1 MKQNFL
7 FDLLPTIA
15 VFFIVSIFWVIFGA
29 SNIEIIYLLIGL
41 ILGHVFLDLDHII
54 YWFYRKPNTDESRTI
69 KNIFLEKKDYKS
81 FLKLIKAA
89 RTSHDNLIFHH
100 YFFQV
105 GLNLISL
112 FIFISSSN
120 IFCLSFLLS
129 INLHLL
135 TDEIRDY
142 LRNPKFLQ
150 NWLFAREERQL
161 SIKSLKNYLI
171 IFNILFFIFLFLLVK
186 SKT

>member
-1 MKQNFL
+1 VKQNLL
-7 FDLLPTIA
+7 FDLLPTIV
-15 VFFIVSIFWVIFGA
+15 VFFIVSIFWVIFGI

-41 ILGHVFLDLDHII
+41 ILGHIFLNLDHII
-54 YWFYRKPNTDESRTI
+54 YWFYRKPNTEESRII
-69 KNIFLEKKDYKS
+69 KNTLDKKDFKS
-81 FLKLIKAA
+81 FLKLIRAA
-89 RTSHDNLIFHH
+89 RTSHNNLIFHH

-105 GLNLISL
+105 SLNLISF

-120 IFCLSFLLS
+120 TFCLSFLLS

-150 NWLFAREERQL
+150 NWLFAREEKQL
-161 SIKSLKNYLI
+161 SIESLKNYLI

>member
-1 MKQNFL
+1 M
-7 FDLLPTIA
+7 PTIV
-15 VFFIVSIFWVIFGA
+15 VFFIVSIFWVIFGV

-41 ILGHVFLDLDHII
+41 ILGHIFLDLDHII
-54 YWFYRKPNTDESRTI
+54 YWFYRKPNTEESRII
-69 KNIFLEKKDYKS
+69 KNTLDQKDFKS
-81 FLKLIKAA
+81 FFKLIRAA
-89 RTSHDNLIFHH
+89 RTSHNNLIFHH

-105 GLNLISL
+105 SLNLISF

-142 LRNPKFLQ
+142 SRNPKFLQ
-150 NWLFAREERQL
+150 NWLFAREEKQL

-171 IFNILFFIFLFLLVK
+171 IFCILFFIFLLLLVK

>member
-1 MKQNFL
+1 MKQNLL
-7 FDLLPTIA
+7 FDLLPTII
-15 VFFIVSIFWVIFGA
+15 VFFIVSIFWVIFGV
-29 SNIEIIYLLIGL
+29 SNSEIIYLLIGL
-41 ILGHVFLDLDHII
+41 ILGHIFLDLDHII
-54 YWFYRKPNTDESRTI
+54 YWFYRKPNTEESRII
-69 KNIFLEKKDYKS
+69 KNTFEKKDFKS
-81 FLKLIKAA
+81 FFKLIKAA

-105 GLNLISL
+105 SINLISF

-120 IFCLSFLLS
+120 TFCLSFLLS

-142 LRNPKFLQ
+142 LSNPKFLQ
-150 NWLFAREERQL
+150 NWLFAREEKQL
-161 SIKSLKNYLI
+161 SIESLKNYLI

>member
-1 MKQNFL
+1 MKHEL
-7 FDLLPTIA
+7 RYHLLTSSVIF
-15 VFFIVSIFWVIFGA
+15 VLVSIFLVIFKVA
-29 SNIEIIYLLIGL
+29 SIKLFYLFLGISIGSF
-41 ILGHVFLDLDHII
+41 ILDIDHFIFWFFL
-54 YWFYRKPNTDESRTI
+54 KPNLEESRLARATI
-69 KNIFLEKKDYKS
+69 KNHDFKS
-81 FLKLIKAA
+81 IYRLLKA
-89 RTSHDNLIFHH
+89 SHHTHYNLIFHH

>member
-1 MKQNFL
+1 MKQNLL
-7 FDLLPTIA
+7 FDLLPTIV
-15 VFFIVSIFWVIFGA
+15 VFFIVSIFWVIFGI

-41 ILGHVFLDLDHII
+41 ILGHIFLDLDHII
-54 YWFYRKPNTDESRTI
+54 YWFYRKPNTEESRII
-69 KNIFLEKKDYKS
+69 KNTLYKKDFKS
-81 FLKLIKAA
+81 FLKLIRAA
-89 RTSHDNLIFHH
+89 RTSHNNLIFHH

-105 GLNLISL
+105 SLNLISF

-120 IFCLSFLLS
+120 TFCLSFLLS

-150 NWLFAREERQL
+150 NWLFAREEKQL
-161 SIKSLKNYLI
+161 SIESLKNYLI